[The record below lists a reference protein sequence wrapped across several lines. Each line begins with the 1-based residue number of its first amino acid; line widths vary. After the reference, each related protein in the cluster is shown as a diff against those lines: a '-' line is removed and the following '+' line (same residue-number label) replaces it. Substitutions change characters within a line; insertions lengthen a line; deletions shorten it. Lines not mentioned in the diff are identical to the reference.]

1 MALNYK
7 AKNLLRVATGGDNVS
22 QDHHNPIGQR
32 WVVLM
37 VYASSIYLND
47 KKSKFSITFFSHEI
61 TISGAEDN
69 KLIFTVKSVLN

>member
-1 MALNYK
+1 MALNYE

-47 KKSKFSITFFSHEI
+47 KKSKFSITFFSHVI